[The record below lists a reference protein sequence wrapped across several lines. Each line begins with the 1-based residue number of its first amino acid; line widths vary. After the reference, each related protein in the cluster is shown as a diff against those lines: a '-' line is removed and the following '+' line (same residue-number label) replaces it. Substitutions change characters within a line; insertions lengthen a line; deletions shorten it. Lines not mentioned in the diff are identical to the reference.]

1 MQTVGRAIGKNCG
14 FTIHLM
20 AIVALLAGVAI
31 APQVMA
37 QSAGQQKFKTPQA
50 AAAAL
55 VEAVKNRDKAM
66 ALKVLGTNAEGLFN
80 TGDESVDVSQHSYSS
95 TSISRCIGW

>member
-1 MQTVGRAIGKNCG
+1 MGRAMGKNCG

-20 AIVALLAGVAI
+20 ATVALLAGVAI

-37 QSAGQQKFKTPQA
+37 QSAGQKTFKTPQA
-50 AAAAL
+50 AAEAL

-66 ALKVLGTNAEGLFN
+66 ALKHSGHQFARPV
-80 TGDESVDVSQHSYSS
+80 QHRRPR
-95 TSISRCIGW
+95 T